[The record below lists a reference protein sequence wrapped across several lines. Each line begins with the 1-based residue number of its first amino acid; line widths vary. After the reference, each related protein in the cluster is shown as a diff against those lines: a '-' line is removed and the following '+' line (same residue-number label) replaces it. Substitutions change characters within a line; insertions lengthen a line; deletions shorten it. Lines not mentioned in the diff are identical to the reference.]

1 MPSLDHFGIIAPFY
15 DHAIPLK
22 APQHL
27 IELIGLPIEGAI
39 LDAGGGT
46 GRVAQVFEHLA
57 KRVVVADLSLGML
70 SQARRKGGLWPV
82 CSETE
87 SLPFPNESFERIVM
101 IDALHHVLSQKKTVN
116 ELWRVLKPGGRI
128 VIEEPDVRKLS
139 VKFVALFEKITLMR
153 SHFIAPP
160 KIIAMFAHLNA
171 TMEIKLD
178 GFNAWIIVDKN

>member
-15 DHAIPLK
+15 DRTIPLK

-46 GRVAQVFEHLA
+46 GRVAQAFEHLA
-57 KRVVVADLSLGML
+57 TRVVVVDLSIGML
-70 SQARRKGGLWPV
+70 RQAGQKGRLWPV

-87 SLPFPNESFERIVM
+87 SLPFPDASFERIVM
-101 IDALHHVLSQKKTVN
+101 VDALHHVLSQKRTVN
-116 ELWRVLKPGGRI
+116 ELWRVLKSGGRI

-139 VKFVALFEKITLMR
+139 VKFVALFEKIALMR

-160 KIIAMFAHLNA
+160 EIIAMFAHLNA
-171 TMEIKLD
+171 MTQIKLD
-178 GFNAWIIVDKN
+178 GFNAWVIVDKN